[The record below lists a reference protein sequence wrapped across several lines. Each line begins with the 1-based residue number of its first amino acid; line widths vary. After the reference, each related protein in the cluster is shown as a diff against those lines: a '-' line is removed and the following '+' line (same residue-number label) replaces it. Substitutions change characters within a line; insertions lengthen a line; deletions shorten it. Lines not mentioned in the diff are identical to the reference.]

1 MLERVR
7 LLNERTNYAV
17 ICINLRYLLVC
28 SGDHTGVAPTNIR
41 FIHNLFINSKLGL
54 IIPPH
59 LTVLSYR
66 CIINKVNF
74 IFKEMT
80 VYELKNKRD
89 FICDNGGVRLF
100 DDVGLCASRR
110 RPARISKGVLSE
122 CCCTY
127 IRDGDYAQTQN
138 RVCSR

>member
-1 MLERVR
+1 MNKLCGYLYKFTVFARMLGRP
-7 LLNERTNYAV
+7 
-17 ICINLRYLLVC
+17 
-28 SGDHTGVAPTNIR
+28 HGVAPTNIR

-110 RPARISKGVLSE
+110 
-122 CCCTY
+122 
-127 IRDGDYAQTQN
+127 
-138 RVCSR
+138 